1 MKALSNIKDYT
12 IKDLKHLCNIH
23 HVKKSGKKLD
33 IFNRLYEY
41 IVKYNACIC
50 IQSVFRGYLQRQL
63 WNIQNLKHYSRSIND
78 EEFFS
83 LEPISNIPLQNRIC
97 ISDREE
103 FTYCFDIC
111 SLKKLYERDKSIIQ
125 NPYTT
130 KSFDDDVKQNMEKM
144 EKLSYILN
152 RKIVQTHQ
160 SDETHELTYDQ
171 KLSQDVMRSFQ
182 EIDSFG
188 YITDINWIL
197 QLNRIQY
204 MNFLLYFY
212 DIWNYR
218 ADLSLSVRKKMFPP
232 SGNPFHYCITECN
245 NNINNLRMK
254 TITFLKTHTIHLIKI
269 LMQVDTDRD
278 HKGLSALYIL
288 STITLIH
295 VDAARTYP
303 MLFESVRL

>member
-1 MKALSNIKDYT
+1 MKPLSNINDYT
-12 IKDLKHLCNIH
+12 IKNLKHLCNLY
-23 HVKKSGKKLD
+23 HVKKTGKKQD

-41 IVKYNACIC
+41 ILKYNACIH
-50 IQSVFRGYLQRQL
+50 IQSLFRGYLQRLL
-63 WNIQNLKHYSRSIND
+63 WKIQNLERFSISVND

-97 ISDREE
+97 ISDKDN

-111 SLKKLYERDKSIIQ
+111 SLKKLYERDKLVIQ

-130 KSFDDDVKQNMEKM
+130 KPFDLCVKENMKKM
-144 EKLSYILN
+144 ENLSHILN
-152 RKIVQTHQ
+152 RRIIQTHET
-160 SDETHELTYDQ
+160 DENQHLTYDQ
-171 KLSQDVMRSFQ
+171 KLVHDTIRSFQ

-197 QLNRIQY
+197 ELNRIQY
-204 MNFLLYFY
+204 IHFLLYFY

-218 ADLSLSVRKKMFPP
+218 AELSMSIRKKMFPP
-232 SGNPFHYCITECN
+232 SGNPFQYCISECN
-245 NNINNLRMK
+245 NNINTLRTK
-254 TITFLKTHTIHLIKI
+254 TITFLKTHSIHIIKT
-269 LMQVDTDRD
+269 LMQVDIDRD

-288 STITLIH
+288 STLTLIH
-295 VDAARTYP
+295 KDAARTYP